1 MVAVGWTL
9 EAHDENPDPDCCRC
23 RECPGAPI
31 GGDHRCE
38 LSRPADGAIG
48 GVDRF
53 AGRDGEGAGRAYGG
67 IGSRSTRARARSLM
81 RCGRPTREARIKGNQ
96 AHSERADARAA
107 ELAPVLTKLQAS
119 GITSPRALATAL
131 TARNIP
137 TPSRRGPWSDT
148 VVRRVLKRIKRLEDA
163 AS

>member
-1 MVAVGWTL
+1 MMKIPTPIAAAAASAQARRSEGITDAGYLDQMAERLAGLPVAT
-9 EAHDENPDPDCCRC
+9 
-23 RECPGAPI
+23 
-31 GGDHRCE
+31 
-38 LSRPADGAIG
+38 
-48 GVDRF
+48 
-53 AGRDGEGAGRAYGG
+53 
-67 IGSRSTRARARSLM
+67 ARARPGPEPAACM

-137 TPSRRGPWSDT
+137 TPSRRGPWSDP